1 MRTTGLVG
9 EKSGGRKTDGEV
21 TKRAWRLRAWT
32 EAESESSSLGAGVLL
47 VAARVPAM
55 GGVLARC
62 ILLDLDRDQRTAEV
76 RPSREATS
84 IARWALARVNRE
96 AVDRGVVGAKSEEE

>member
-1 MRTTGLVG
+1 
-9 EKSGGRKTDGEV
+9 
-21 TKRAWRLRAWT
+21 
-32 EAESESSSLGAGVLL
+32 
-47 VAARVPAM
+47 M

-76 RPSREATS
+76 RHLREATS